1 MRLACVVTRHKK
13 IMSALN
19 IGSGWIVCNCR
30 LALAWATTDIRRLL
44 LLLPS
49 VVPDFIQST
58 AVAAWW
64 KKSLAFKENQEINH
78 EASSIRG
85 IELQQLSSVLLLL
98 LFEIITLL
106 RRDWKLSDH
115 QAMSADRAFEGKM
128 RL

>member
-1 MRLACVVTRHKK
+1 MKVHFGLFATVGWRLHGQRP
-13 IMSALN
+13 I
-19 IGSGWIVCNCR
+19 SGDCCCCCQASFQTLSNPLQWQLGGKR
-30 LALAWATTDIRRLL
+30 A
-44 LLLPS
+44 
-49 VVPDFIQST
+49 
-58 AVAAWW
+58 
-64 KKSLAFKENQEINH
+64 KAFKENQEINH

-106 RRDWKLSDH
+106 RREWKLSDH